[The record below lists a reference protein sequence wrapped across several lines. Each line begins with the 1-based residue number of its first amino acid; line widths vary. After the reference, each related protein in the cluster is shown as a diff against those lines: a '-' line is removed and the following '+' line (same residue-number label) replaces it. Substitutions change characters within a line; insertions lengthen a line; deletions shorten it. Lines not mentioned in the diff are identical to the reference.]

1 MRISLHKEAE
11 LEVDLS
17 PQQVLAGK
25 YRLIRRLGEGGM
37 GCVWVAE
44 QLHLDRRVAIKV
56 IGNRVLSEPSAR
68 IRFETEAR
76 ATARVESPHV
86 VQVLDFDYTDEGQPF
101 LVLELLV
108 GETLDQRITRE
119 GPLSLA
125 DARELLKQTT
135 HALAEAHA
143 ADIFHRD
150 IKAENLFIVARDE
163 LFVKLLDFGI
173 ALSRE
178 RASMPG
184 PSGDPLE
191 TSPIGTPLYM
201 SPEQT
206 MTIGT
211 IDERSDL
218 YSLGVS
224 MYYALTGQFPFN
236 AETLAV
242 LAFAQQR
249 EDFKMPSRLRPDL
262 GPAFDAFFM
271 RALAFHPEDRF
282 QTAEKLFEAF
292 DRACERA
299 SYGDGATSAD
309 FASSSPSTRAA
320 ADTIMGG
327 RGRRALRPKRG
338 TIGLLACAAAATGFF
353 LAPRFMQSSVS
364 QSLSKA
370 AVWSASRIPSAK
382 VAAAEEAGDGTS
394 VEPARSLELSGATV
408 VLPLASG
415 TSAPATPPI
424 PPPAALAAATEPAH
438 RESSTTKPSKSST
451 KSDKSH
457 ADTTHQEHVTET
469 TTASVQTS
477 TPNPAPAPSDAPSPA
492 ASDSSTSPAASAA
505 ATAPAPDPTPSSAP
519 APPADSATPPTA
531 PTAFDTRY

>member
-1 MRISLHKEAE
+1 M
-11 LEVDLS
+11 DLV
-17 PQQVLAGK
+17 PQQLLAGK

-44 QLHLDRRVAIKV
+44 QLHLDRQVAIKV

-68 IRFETEAR
+68 DRFEIEAR

-108 GETLDQRITRE
+108 GETVEQRISRE

-125 DARELLKQTT
+125 DARELLKQAT

-150 IKAENLFIVARDE
+150 IKAENLFLVARDE

-178 RASMPG
+178 RASLPG
-184 PSGDPLE
+184 LAQDPIE
-191 TSPIGTPLYM
+191 SSPIGTPLYM

-206 MTIGT
+206 MAMGS

-236 AETLAV
+236 ADTLAV

-249 EDFKMPSRLRPDL
+249 EDFKMPSRIRPEL
-262 GPAFDAFFM
+262 GTGIDAFFM

-292 DRACERA
+292 DRGCERA
-299 SYGDGATSAD
+299 LNADGVTMGE
-309 FASSSPSTRAA
+309 FASSSPSMRAA
-320 ADTIMGG
+320 AETLMGG
-327 RGRRALRPKRG
+327 RGNRSLRSKKSSIAL
-338 TIGLLACAAAATGFF
+338 IAFAAAGAGFF
-353 LAPRFMQSSVS
+353 LAPRFMQTSVS

-382 VAAAEEAGDGTS
+382 VAAAEEGGDD
-394 VEPARSLELSGATV
+394 EPLAPARSLEVSGATV
-408 VLPLASG
+408 TLPLGAAASQPVIA
-415 TSAPATPPI
+415 TAPT
-424 PPPAALAAATEPAH
+424 PPAAPTATATATARAPAH
-438 RESSTTKPSKSST
+438 HKP
-451 KSDKSH
+451 
-457 ADTTHQEHVTET
+457 A
-469 TTASVQTS
+469 
-477 TPNPAPAPSDAPSPA
+477 DAPTPEPDA
-492 ASDSSTSPAASAA
+492 GAPQPTASAA
-505 ATAPAPDPTPSSAP
+505 PQPSDSAAPQPS
-519 APPADSATPPTA
+519 DSATPPADPSAMPVTTASAPAPQPSDIAPPPPPA
-531 PTAFDTRY
+531 PTGFDTRY

>member
-1 MRISLHKEAE
+1 
-11 LEVDLS
+11 
-17 PQQVLAGK
+17 
-25 YRLIRRLGEGGM
+25 M

-44 QLHLDRRVAIKV
+44 QLHLDRQVAIKV

-68 IRFETEAR
+68 ERFETEAR
-76 ATARVESPHV
+76 ATAKVESPHV
-86 VQVLDFDYTDEGQPF
+86 VQVLDFDYTDQGQPF

-108 GETLDQRITRE
+108 GETVEQRISRE
-119 GPLSLA
+119 GPFSLA

-150 IKAENLFIVARDE
+150 IKAENLFLVARDE

-184 PSGDPLE
+184 LAQDPAE
-191 TSPIGTPLYM
+191 ASPIGTPLYM

-206 MTIGT
+206 MAIGT

-236 AETLAV
+236 ADTLAV
-242 LAFAQQR
+242 LSFAQQR
-249 EDFKMPSRLRPDL
+249 EDFKMPSRVRPEL
-262 GPAFDAFFM
+262 GPAVDAFFV

-299 SYGDGATSAD
+299 SNASGITSPD
-309 FASSSPSTRAA
+309 LTSSPSMRAA
-320 ADTIMGG
+320 AETLVGG
-327 RGRRALRPKRG
+327 RRRALRSKKS
-338 TIGLLACAAAATGFF
+338 TVGLIAFAAAGAGFF

-364 QSLSKA
+364 QSLSHA

-382 VAAAEEAGDGTS
+382 VAAAEEADTTTAA
-394 VEPARSLELSGATV
+394 PARSLEVSGATLA
-408 VLPLASG
+408 LPLG
-415 TSAPATPPI
+415 TSAAR
-424 PPPAALAAATEPAH
+424 A
-438 RESSTTKPSKSST
+438 T
-451 KSDKSH
+451 KSE
-457 ADTTHQEHVTET
+457 AITTGT
-469 TTASVQTS
+469 TTAHQASRHESPPEKTTATKKS
-477 TPNPAPAPSDAPSPA
+477 THDESSDPPKTAPDAPVPEPTTTTIPTASATAAPDAAPAATTTADPA
-492 ASDSSTSPAASAA
+492 LPSAA
-505 ATAPAPDPTPSSAP
+505 PPPQPTESA
-519 APPADSATPPTA
+519 ALPT

>member
-1 MRISLHKEAE
+1 M
-11 LEVDLS
+11 DLS
-17 PQQVLAGK
+17 PRQVLAGK

-44 QLHLDRRVAIKV
+44 QLHLDRQVAIKV

-68 IRFETEAR
+68 ERFEIEAR
-76 ATARVESPHV
+76 ATAKVESPHV

-108 GETLDQRITRE
+108 GETLEQRISRE

-125 DARELLKQTT
+125 EARELLKQTT
-135 HALAEAHA
+135 HALADAHA

-150 IKAENLFIVARDE
+150 IKAENLFLVARDE

-184 PSGDPLE
+184 PGGAPVE

-242 LAFAQQR
+242 LSFAQQR
-249 EDFKMPSRLRPDL
+249 EDFKMPSRIRPEL
-262 GPAFDAFFM
+262 GPALDAFFM

-282 QTAEKLFEAF
+282 QSAEKLFEAF

-299 SYGDGATSAD
+299 AYGDGATSAD

-320 ADTIMGG
+320 AETLVGG
-327 RGRRALRPKRG
+327 RGKRAARAKRSS
-338 TIGLLACAAAATGFF
+338 IALIAVAAASAGFF
-353 LAPRFMQSSVS
+353 LAPRFMQSSVT
-364 QSLSKA
+364 QSFSKA

-382 VAAAEEAGDGTS
+382 VAAAEEGGDGNS
-394 VEPARSLELSGATV
+394 IEPARTLEVSGATV
-408 VLPLASG
+408 VLPLASA
-415 TSAPATPPI
+415 TTAPATTMPS
-424 PPPAALAAATEPAH
+424 PAPATAATASAHDASH
-438 RESSTTKPSKSST
+438 REASSAKPST
-451 KSDKSH
+451 KSGKPRAAASH
-457 ADTTHQEHVTET
+457 RDHAAENFEPAPEA
-469 TTASVQTS
+469 TAL
-477 TPNPAPAPSDAPSPA
+477 NPAPATSTSDAPPE
-492 ASDSSTSPAASAA
+492 TSASAMPLPSA
-505 ATAPAPDPTPSSAP
+505 SATAEAPAPSAAP
-519 APPADSATPPTA
+519 APLPADSAAPPSA